1 MMEKI
6 LTLSLTLLGA
16 AIGVSNLFQVYIL
29 SDLRE
34 RVKRIEDRFFDSE
47 WKGPERRHA
56 VNP

>member
-1 MMEKI
+1 MEKI
-6 LTLSLTLLGA
+6 LTISLALLGA

-34 RVKRIEDRFFDSE
+34 RVKRIEDRFFDNE